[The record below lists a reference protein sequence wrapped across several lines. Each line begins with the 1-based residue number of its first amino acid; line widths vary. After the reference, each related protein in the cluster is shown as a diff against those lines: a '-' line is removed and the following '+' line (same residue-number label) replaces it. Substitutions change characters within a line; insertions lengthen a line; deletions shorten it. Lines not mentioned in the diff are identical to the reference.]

1 MTIESKGVDF
11 LVKVE
16 VMNNIY
22 QQGLDQVYANHTPL
36 SPVNFLQRTA
46 QVFPERTAIIHGNN
60 HISYQ
65 TYVENVNRLASA
77 LIARGVKEGNTVSV
91 MAANIPAFLEAH
103 FAVPMTGAVL
113 NALNTRL
120 DAPALAFI
128 LDHGEC
134 DVLFVDTEYSEVM
147 QQALSLSSRNP
158 LVIDIDDLGCG
169 QTIGSV
175 SYELLLAEGNP
186 HYTDTFITDEWQ
198 ALSLNYTSGTTGNPK
213 GVVYS
218 HRGAY
223 LNAIGNTLIWPLG
236 EHAVYLW
243 TLPMFHCNG
252 WCFPWTITAAGGTHV
267 CLRHVEPQAIVESFI
282 NNGVT
287 HFCGAPIVLN
297 MILNAPAELKLNIP
311 KNIKAMTAGAPPPA
325 AVIKGMESLGFDI
338 TQSYGLTE
346 VYGPCVV
353 SQWKPE
359 WADKDEDER
368 AALKARQG
376 VKYPTQEHVDVLAPE
391 TMKPV
396 PNDAQT
402 IGEIMFR
409 GNTTMKGYLKNPTAT
424 EEAFKHGWFHSGDL
438 AVKHPDGYI
447 EIRDRSKD
455 IIISGGENISSVE
468 VEGLLFNHPKIL
480 EAAVVAKE
488 DEKWGET
495 PCAFV
500 TLKPGEQ
507 ATSEEIIAFCRQHI
521 AHFKC
526 PKTIIFSALPKT
538 STGKVQKFIL
548 REKVRNLPAQAS

>member
-1 MTIESKGVDF
+1 
-11 LVKVE
+11 
-16 VMNNIY
+16 MNNIY
-22 QQGLDQVYANHTPL
+22 QQGLDQVYANNTPL

-46 QVFPERTAIIHGNN
+46 QVFPDRIAIIHGE
-60 HISYQ
+60 Q
-65 TYVENVNRLASA
+65 KTTYKEYYHNVNRLASA
-77 LIARGVKEGNTVSV
+77 LIARGVQVGDTVTV

-103 FAVPMTGAVL
+103 FAVPITGAVL
-113 NALNTRL
+113 NSLNTRL
-120 DAPALAFI
+120 DAQALAFI

-134 DVLFVDTEYSEVM
+134 DVLFVDTAYSEVM
-147 QQALSLSSRNP
+147 RKALSLSSRNP
-158 LVIDIDDLGCG
+158 LVINIDDIGNGDL
-169 QTIGSV
+169 IGSLT
-175 SYELLLAEGNP
+175 YEALLKEGTAE
-186 HYTDTFITDEWQ
+186 YTDNFITDEWQ
-198 ALSLNYTSGTTGNPK
+198 ALALNYTSGTTGNPK

-223 LNAIGNTLIWPLG
+223 LNAVGNTLIWPLG
-236 EHAVYLW
+236 EHPVYLW

-267 CLRHVEPQAIVESFI
+267 CLRQVEPEAIVQAFVDHQ
-282 NNGVT
+282 VT

-311 KNIKAMTAGAPPPA
+311 RNIKAMTAGAPPPA

-359 WADKDEDER
+359 WENKDEDER

-376 VKYPTQEHVDVLAPE
+376 VKYPTQEHVDVLDPE

-396 PNDAQT
+396 PSDATT

-424 EEAFKHGWFHSGDL
+424 ENAFKHGWFHSGDL

-468 VEGLLFNHPKIL
+468 VEGVLFQHPKVL
-480 EAAVVAKE
+480 EAAVVAKSCE
-488 DEKWGET
+488 TWGET

-500 TLKPGEQ
+500 SLKPDEQ
-507 ATSEEIIAFCRQHI
+507 LSTEEIIAFCRQHL

-526 PKTIIFSALPKT
+526 PKTIVFEDLPKT

-548 REKVRNLPAQAS
+548 REKVRNMPAQAS

>member
-1 MTIESKGVDF
+1 
-11 LVKVE
+11 
-16 VMNNIY
+16 MNNIY
-22 QQGLDQVYANHTPL
+22 QQGLDQVYANSTPL

-46 QVFPERTAIIHGNN
+46 QVFPERIAIIHGELR
-60 HISYQ
+60 ISYRE
-65 TYVENVNRLASA
+65 YYENVNRLASA
-77 LIARGVKEGNTVSV
+77 LIARNVKVGDTVSV
-91 MAANIPAFLEAH
+91 MAANIPAFLDAH

-120 DAPALAFI
+120 DAQALAFI

-134 DVLFVDTEYSEVM
+134 DVLFVDTAFAQVM
-147 QQALSLSSRNP
+147 RQALSLSTRNP
-158 LVIDIDDLGCG
+158 LVINIDDVGNGDL
-169 QTIGSV
+169 IGDLT
-175 SYELLLAEGNP
+175 YEQLLAEGDS
-186 HYTDTFITDEWQ
+186 HYTDNFITDEWQ
-198 ALSLNYTSGTTGNPK
+198 ALALNYTSGTTGNPK

-223 LNAIGNTLIWPLG
+223 LNAIGNTLVWPLG
-236 EHAVYLW
+236 EQPVYLW

-252 WCFPWTITAAGGTHV
+252 WCFPWAITAAGGTHV
-267 CLRHVEPQAIVESFI
+267 CLRQVEPEAIVQSFVDHQ
-282 NNGVT
+282 VT

-297 MILNAPAELKLNIP
+297 MILNAPAQLKLNIP
-311 KNIKAMTAGAPPPA
+311 RNIKAMTAGAPPPA
-325 AVIKGMESLGFDI
+325 AVIKGMEILGFEI

-359 WADKDEDER
+359 WDSKDEDER

-376 VKYPTQEHVDVLAPE
+376 VKYPTQEHVDVLDPE
-391 TMKPV
+391 TMQSV
-396 PNDAQT
+396 PSDATT

-424 EEAFKHGWFHSGDL
+424 ESAFKHGWFHSGDL

-468 VEGLLFNHPKIL
+468 VEGVLFQHPKVL
-480 EAAVVAKE
+480 EAAVVAKSC
-488 DEKWGET
+488 EKWGET

-507 ATSEEIIAFCRQHI
+507 ATSEEIIAFCRQHL
-521 AHFKC
+521 AGFKC
-526 PKTIIFSALPKT
+526 PKTIVFSDLPKT

-548 REKVRNLPAQAS
+548 REKVRNMPAQAS